1 MSIPVST
8 IVTTAATLSPFDSIL
23 QIFNTN
29 PYFIGITM
37 LLMNLGGR
45 FLTLDVTKKQEQ
57 FFQHPWIRRLLI
69 FIVIFMGTRSIWVA
83 FWATLVVILLMGYLF
98 NENSALCIFGQGG
111 TSGAT
116 CTKDSPHNPT
126 ESMSAEEREILM
138 RLQAK
143 SNRMNK
149 APVTDDA
156 ENEILY
162 SDVYAANMSLLR
174 R

>member
-1 MSIPVST
+1 
-8 IVTTAATLSPFDSIL
+8 
-23 QIFNTN
+23 
-29 PYFIGITM
+29 
-37 LLMNLGGR
+37 
-45 FLTLDVTKKQEQ
+45 
-57 FFQHPWIRRLLI
+57 
-69 FIVIFMGTRSIWVA
+69 MGTRSIWVA

-116 CTKDSPHNPT
+116 CSTNSQHNPT

-143 SNRMNK
+143 ANRMNK

>member
-1 MSIPVST
+1 MNVPVST
-8 IVTTAATLSPFDSIL
+8 AAVLSPIDSIL

-83 FWATLVVILLMGYLF
+83 FWTTLVVILVMGYLF
-98 NENSALCIFGQGG
+98 NENSALCVFGKGG
-111 TSGAT
+111 ASGAT
-116 CTKDSPHNPT
+116 CSTNTTATATDSLTP
-126 ESMSAEEREILM
+126 EEKEILM

-143 SNRMNK
+143 AQRLNK
-149 APVTDDA
+149 PPVTDDA
-156 ENEILY
+156 ENDILY
-162 SDVYAANMSLLR
+162 TDIYAANMSLLR

>member
-1 MSIPVST
+1 MSVPVL
-8 IVTTAATLSPFDSIL
+8 TTAVLSPFDSIL
-23 QIFNTN
+23 QVFNTN

-83 FWATLVVILLMGYLF
+83 FWTTLVVILVMGYLF
-98 NENSALCIFGQGG
+98 NENSALCVFGKGG
-111 TSGAT
+111 ASGAT
-116 CTKDSPHNPT
+116 CSTATATATATADSLTP
-126 ESMSAEEREILM
+126 EEKEILM

-143 SNRMNK
+143 AQRLNK
-149 APVTDDA
+149 PPVTDDA
-156 ENEILY
+156 ENDVLY
-162 SDVYAANMSLLR
+162 TDIYAANMSLLR

>member
-1 MSIPVST
+1 MSVPVLT
-8 IVTTAATLSPFDSIL
+8 AATAATLSPFDSIL

-57 FFQHPWIRRLLI
+57 FFQHPWIRRILI

-111 TSGAT
+111 SSGTT
-116 CTKDSPHNPT
+116 CSTDSHNPT

-143 SNRMNK
+143 ANRMNK
-149 APVTDDA
+149 APVSDDA

>member
-1 MSIPVST
+1 MSVPVL
-8 IVTTAATLSPFDSIL
+8 TTAVLSPFDSIL
-23 QIFNTN
+23 QVFNTN

-83 FWATLVVILLMGYLF
+83 FWTTLVVILVMGYLF
-98 NENSALCIFGQGG
+98 NENSALCVFGKGG
-111 TSGAT
+111 ASGAT
-116 CTKDSPHNPT
+116 CSTATATATADSLTP
-126 ESMSAEEREILM
+126 EEKEILM

-143 SNRMNK
+143 AQRLNK
-149 APVTDDA
+149 PPVTDDA
-156 ENEILY
+156 ENDVLY
-162 SDVYAANMSLLR
+162 TDIYAANMSLLR

>member
-1 MSIPVST
+1 MNVPVLT
-8 IVTTAATLSPFDSIL
+8 ATAALSPFDSIL

-57 FFQHPWIRRLLI
+57 FLQHPWIRRFLI

-98 NENSALCIFGQGG
+98 NENSALCIFGQGVAG
-111 TSGAT
+111 ST
-116 CTKDSPHNPT
+116 CAEKGSTEKGPA

-143 SNRMNK
+143 AARMNK
-149 APVTDDA
+149 IPVVNDA
-156 ENEILY
+156 EDDILFT
-162 SDVYAANMSLLR
+162 DVYAANMALLR

>member
-1 MSIPVST
+1 MSVPVL
-8 IVTTAATLSPFDSIL
+8 TTAVLSPFDSIL

-83 FWATLVVILLMGYLF
+83 FWTTLVVILVMGYLF
-98 NENSALCIFGQGG
+98 NENSALCIFGKGG
-111 TSGAT
+111 ASGAT
-116 CTKDSPHNPT
+116 CSTATATADSLTP
-126 ESMSAEEREILM
+126 EEKEILM

-143 SNRMNK
+143 AQRLNK
-149 APVTDDA
+149 PPVTDDA
-156 ENEILY
+156 ENDVLY
-162 SDVYAANMSLLR
+162 TDIYAANMSLLR

>member
-1 MSIPVST
+1 MSVPVL
-8 IVTTAATLSPFDSIL
+8 TTAVLSPFDSIL
-23 QIFNTN
+23 QVFNTN

-83 FWATLVVILLMGYLF
+83 FWTTLVVILVMGYLF
-98 NENSALCIFGQGG
+98 NENSALCVFGKGG
-111 TSGAT
+111 ASGAT
-116 CTKDSPHNPT
+116 CSTATAAADSLTP
-126 ESMSAEEREILM
+126 EEKEILM

-143 SNRMNK
+143 AQRLNK
-149 APVTDDA
+149 PPVTDDA
-156 ENEILY
+156 ENDVLY
-162 SDVYAANMSLLR
+162 TDIYAANMSLLR

>member
-1 MSIPVST
+1 MSIPAVA
-8 IVTTAATLSPFDSIL
+8 TAAVLSPIDSIL

-83 FWATLVVILLMGYLF
+83 FWTTLIVVLIMGYLF
-98 NENSALCIFGQGG
+98 NENSALCIFGKGGIAG
-111 TSGAT
+111 TSCANEREKGKEGPA
-116 CTKDSPHNPT
+116 DSLTP
-126 ESMSAEEREILM
+126 EEKEILM

-143 SNRMNK
+143 AQRLNK
-149 APVTDDA
+149 PPVAEDA
-156 ENEILY
+156 EDDVLY
-162 SDVYAANMSLLR
+162 TDIYAANMTLLR

>member
-1 MSIPVST
+1 MSVPVL
-8 IVTTAATLSPFDSIL
+8 TTAVLSPIDSIL

-83 FWATLVVILLMGYLF
+83 FWTTLVVILVMGYLF
-98 NENSALCIFGQGG
+98 NENSALCVFGKGG
-111 TSGAT
+111 ASGAT
-116 CTKDSPHNPT
+116 CSTDTTAAATTDSLTP
-126 ESMSAEEREILM
+126 EEKEILM

-143 SNRMNK
+143 AQRLNK
-149 APVTDDA
+149 PPVTDDA
-156 ENEILY
+156 ENDILY
-162 SDVYAANMSLLR
+162 TDIYAANMSLLR

>member
-1 MSIPVST
+1 MSVPVLNA
-8 IVTTAATLSPFDSIL
+8 AATLSPFDSIL

-116 CTKDSPHNPT
+116 CSTDSQHSPT

-143 SNRMNK
+143 ANRMNK

-156 ENEILY
+156 ENETLY